1 MPISIGPEPRVAS
14 GEVLATAKTE
24 ISGTEKVRIDLAG
37 NEK

>member
-1 MPISIGPEPRVAS
+1 MLVLIGPEPRVVS